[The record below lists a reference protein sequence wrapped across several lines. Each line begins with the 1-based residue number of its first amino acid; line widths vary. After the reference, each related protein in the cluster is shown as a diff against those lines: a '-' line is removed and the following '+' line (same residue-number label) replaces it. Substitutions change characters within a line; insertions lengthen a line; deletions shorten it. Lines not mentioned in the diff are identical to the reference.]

1 MQDQDYEYFLQN
13 TADFYRRYGPKF
25 LAIKN
30 KGVIGVYDDFND
42 ALDKTLKTEQWG
54 TFLIQECLK
63 DKKDAVHYFQ
73 SNVAPCRQSECAV
86 V

>member
-13 TADFYRRYGPKF
+13 TADFYRQYGPKF

-30 KGVIGVYDDFND
+30 KGVLGVYGDFNE
-42 ALDKTLKTEQWG
+42 ALDKTLKQEEWG

-63 DKKDAVHYFQ
+63 DRKDAVHYFQ
-73 SNVAPCRQSECAV
+73 GNVLPYRAQERAIV
-86 V
+86 